1 MKIYNII
8 IPSPVPVFLFEES
21 TGLKIVLFNDFL
33 CDGFIIKLFEMKAW
47 NLWEGER
54 PGIWADG
61 TYKVFYMVI
70 FSAE

>member
-1 MKIYNII
+1 M
-8 IPSPVPVFLFEES
+8 IPYPVSVFLFEGS
-21 TGLKIVLFNDFL
+21 TGLKIMLFNDYL
-33 CDGFIIKLFEMKAW
+33 CDGFIIKLFKMKAW

-54 PGIWADG
+54 PGILADR